1 MVRAELGIPA
11 SDQEVPSGH
20 DGRPHGG
27 NPHGQV
33 RNVVSGNDR
42 PFLLT
47 VLMRRIGRGPE
58 MIPVARIGKRGAAG
72 AVSGFEQIP
81 MARLGKRDAFNQI
94 PMARLGKRDA
104 FNQIPMARVGRDA
117 FQQIPM
123 ARLGRSPWA
132 VVEEAPP
139 EDGEGSESAR
149 GGWVELI
156 DRWIAGFDRSSGCS
170 PS

>member
-94 PMARLGKRDA
+94 PMAR
-104 FNQIPMARVGRDA
+104 VGRDA

-139 EDGEGSESAR
+139 PEDGEGSESAR
-149 GGWVELI
+149 GRWVELI
-156 DRWIAGFDRSSGCS
+156 DRWITGFDRSSGCS